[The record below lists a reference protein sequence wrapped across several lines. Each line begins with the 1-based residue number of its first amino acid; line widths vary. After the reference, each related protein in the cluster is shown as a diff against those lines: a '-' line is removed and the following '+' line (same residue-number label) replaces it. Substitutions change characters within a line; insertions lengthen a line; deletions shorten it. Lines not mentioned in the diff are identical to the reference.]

1 MQNTVSF
8 TLPASQK
15 QVSFTVTKQNRPFS
29 NNFTLMGIKRF
40 VRTRNGRDAVSVL
53 VKCTQDSQEPGR
65 IYYCVFTYK
74 GTLLECHTVN

>member
-1 MQNTVSF
+1 MQNTVAF
-8 TLPASQK
+8 TLPSNNK
-15 QVSFTVTKQNRPFS
+15 QISFTVKKDNRPFN

-40 VRTRNGRDAVSVL
+40 LRTRNGRDAVSVL
-53 VKCTQDSQEPGR
+53 VKCTNDSMEPGR

>member
-15 QVSFTVTKQNRPFS
+15 QINFTVSKANRPYS
-29 NNFTLMGIKRF
+29 NNFVLMGIKRF
-40 VRTRNGRDAVSVL
+40 LRTRNGRDAVSVL
-53 VKCTQDSQEPGR
+53 VKCTNSNEDGR
-65 IYYCVFTYK
+65 IYYCVYTYK

>member
-1 MQNTVSF
+1 MLNTIAF

-15 QVSFTVTKQNRPFS
+15 QVNFTVTKSNLPYS
-29 NNFTLMGIKRF
+29 NNFVLMGIKRF

-53 VKCTQDSQEPGR
+53 VKCTNSKEDGR
-65 IYYCVFTYK
+65 IYYCVYTYK